1 MQPEPNATNNYFN
14 QLQMYQKF
22 CKSDG
27 KILTQSALSWY
38 IWYEH
43 FNTSN
48 AVISL
53 TEKVSELTSKSANKQ
68 EGRSG
73 GFLFVFRYQQCSCF
87 DSKHKMFTQEKE
99 SKVQTRPERLRQL
112 KVSWKETKEQN
123 SYRGCFWK
131 PACSLDILQPVM
143 VSGLCLKAFQHRSQS
158 LGLEGWRAALN
169 TFRCLSCNRETS
181 ERI

>member
-123 SYRGCFWK
+123 RTVTEAVSENQLAAWIFSSQWWFQGFVWK
-131 PACSLDILQPVM
+131 PFNIAHNPWDWKDD
-143 VSGLCLKAFQHRSQS
+143 GQH
-158 LGLEGWRAALN
+158 
-169 TFRCLSCNRETS
+169 
-181 ERI
+181 